1 MKNNNLILL
10 LATMLV
16 LASSCAPRLTPFTQD
31 LYKDY
36 DWSEEELKS
45 IQFYLSTP
53 VVLRRAAKSGS
64 SEIISG
70 KIKMIDGKEM
80 EEVVIPEKTPG
91 ILLFQPKT
99 NRFAVSFEDGGKDRY
114 LMFGPN
120 PRQNDKYVLLA
131 SDWEKTQ
138 GKVSYEGKTWITP
151 SRSAF
156 ASLMVDLKKIKRVSV
171 DSRRAKGRS
180 ID

>member
-10 LATMLV
+10 AVAV
-16 LASSCAPRLTPFTQD
+16 LIFASSCAPRLTPFTQN
-31 LYKDY
+31 LYENY

-45 IQFYLSTP
+45 IQFYLSSP

-80 EEVVIPEKTPG
+80 EEVVIPERTAG
-91 ILLFQPKT
+91 VLLFQPKT

-120 PRQNDKYVLLA
+120 PKQNDKFVLLA
-131 SDWEKTQ
+131 SDWGKSQ
-138 GKVSYEGKTWITP
+138 GKVTYEGKTWVTP

-156 ASLMVDLKKIKRVSV
+156 AALMVDLRKIKHVSV
-171 DSRRAKGRS
+171 ESRKAKGRS

>member
-10 LATMLV
+10 LAMTLI

-31 LYKDY
+31 LYEDY

-45 IQFYLSTP
+45 IQFYLSSP
-53 VVLRRAAKSGS
+53 IVLRRAANSGS

-70 KIKMIDGKEM
+70 KIKMINGREM
-80 EEVVIPEKTPG
+80 EEVVIPEKTAG
-91 ILLFQPKT
+91 VLLFQPKT

-120 PRQNDKYVLLA
+120 PKQNEKFVLLA
-131 SDWEKTQ
+131 SDWEKSQ
-138 GKVSYEGKTWITP
+138 GKVSYEGKTWTTP

-156 ASLMVDLKKIKRVSV
+156 ASLMVDLRKIKRVSV
-171 DSRRAKGRS
+171 ESRRARGRS